1 MKDAN
6 AVKDINN
13 KDGKLSRNTMK
24 IDKDE
29 IISELREILKKSA
42 KKEET
47 SVKQIA
53 NDNNRF
59 VEASKTKQTE
69 ISKMKIEK
77 DEISS
82 TLLQLSEE
90 KNNLT
95 LKYKDQ

>member
-1 MKDAN
+1 
-6 AVKDINN
+6 
-13 KDGKLSRNTMK
+13 MK

-29 IISELREILKKSA
+29 IISELREILKKLA

-47 SVKQIA
+47 NVKQIA

>member
-6 AVKDINN
+6 AVKYINN

-59 VEASKTKQTE
+59 VEASKPKQTE

-77 DEISS
+77 DKISS

-95 LKYKDQ
+95 LKYKD